1 MEDPLG
7 YTSKTE
13 RKAGYRNI
21 VHFVRLI
28 GLAEW
33 TGSVIQQILYLDFVD
48 QGLGRKQCTRKHPLG
63 GRPMCGALLLG
74 SLQGGIGLMSQF

>member
-1 MEDPLG
+1 MADPLG
-7 YTSKTE
+7 YTSRTE

-33 TGSVIQQILYLDFVD
+33 TGSVIQQIMYLDSVDKDFWGGNSAPVRTPWVAALRAGHYFRFVNRG
-48 QGLGRKQCTRKHPLG
+48 GL
-63 GRPMCGALLLG
+63 A
-74 SLQGGIGLMSQF
+74 